1 MKNPPHITLLIVYS
15 QKFYGV
21 ALIPPLI
28 VSVYVESG
36 RRQQIIIFAIGKN
49 PVYNGTYNHKK
60 GSNMASIFV
69 FPGQGAQSVGMGL
82 DLYKDNAD
90 ARAVFDAVD
99 AALDEK
105 LSDIIFNGPAEDLTL
120 TANVQPAIM
129 ATSIAMLR
137 ASDANLPEYVAG
149 HSLGEYTALCAAGAL
164 SVGDAA
170 KLLRVRGNA
179 MQSAV
184 PVGMGLTAVLIGLD
198 IKAVREI
205 CSETDCDVANDNCPG
220 QVVIS
225 GAREIVERTME
236 LAKARGARRAM
247 PLALSVPVHCRIQE
261 PAAAQMRSALESVEF
276 KTPVVPIILN
286 KTCQP
291 TTDVN
296 EIKEALVYQMTHGVR
311 WRESVLNMAELG
323 ITEMIE
329 VGPGNVLTGL
339 CSRITDK
346 ITAKKLEI

>member
-1 MKNPPHITLLIVYS
+1 MPIKSNKR
-15 QKFYGV
+15 QKM
-21 ALIPPLI
+21 
-28 VSVYVESG
+28 S
-36 RRQQIIIFAIGKN
+36 
-49 PVYNGTYNHKK
+49 
-60 GSNMASIFV
+60 SIFV
-69 FPGQGAQSVGMGL
+69 FPGQGAQSVGMGRE
-82 DLYKDNAD
+82 LYENNAD
-90 ARAVFDAVD
+90 ARAVFDEVD
-99 AALDEK
+99 AALGQK
-105 LSDIIFNGPAEDLTL
+105 LSDIIFNGPAEELTL

-137 ASDANLPEYVAG
+137 ASGAKLPEFVAG
-149 HSLGEYTALCAAGAL
+149 HSLGEYTALCAAGTL

-170 KLLRVRGNA
+170 KLLRARGNA

-184 PVGMGLTAVLIGLD
+184 PVGQGMTAVLLGLD
-198 IKAVREI
+198 IDAVREI
-205 CSETDCDVANDNCPG
+205 CNDTDCDVANDNSPG

-236 LAKARGARRAM
+236 IAKERGAKRAM

-261 PAAAQMRSALESVEF
+261 PAAKEMRTAIESVKF
-276 KTPVVPIILN
+276 NTPCVPLISN
-286 KTCQP
+286 KTCAP
-291 TTDVN
+291 LTDID
-296 EIKEALVYQMTHGVR
+296 EIKEALVYQITHGVR

>member
-1 MKNPPHITLLIVYS
+1 MS
-15 QKFYGV
+15 
-21 ALIPPLI
+21 
-28 VSVYVESG
+28 
-36 RRQQIIIFAIGKN
+36 
-49 PVYNGTYNHKK
+49 
-60 GSNMASIFV
+60 SIFV
-69 FPGQGAQSVGMGL
+69 FPGQGAQSVGMGRE
-82 DLYKDNAD
+82 LYETNVD

-99 AALDEK
+99 AALGEK
-105 LSDIIFNGPAEDLTL
+105 LSDTIFNGPAEELTL

-137 ASDANLPEYVAG
+137 AAGATIPEYVAG

-170 KLLRVRGNA
+170 RLLRVRGNA

-184 PVGMGLTAVLIGLD
+184 PVGDGLTAVILGLD
-198 IKAVREI
+198 IDAVREI
-205 CSETDCDVANDNCPG
+205 CAQTDCDVANDNSPG

-225 GAREIVERTME
+225 GLRETVEKTME
-236 LAKARGARRAM
+236 LAKSRGAKRAM
-247 PLALSVPVHCRIQE
+247 PLALSVPVHCRVQS
-261 PAAAQMRSALESVEF
+261 PAADAIRAALESVEF
-276 KTPVVPIILN
+276 KQPIVPIILN

-291 TTDVN
+291 TTDIN
-296 EIKEALVYQMTHGVR
+296 EIKGALVYQMTHGVR

-329 VGPGNVLTGL
+329 VGPGSVLTGL

>member
-1 MKNPPHITLLIVYS
+1 MS
-15 QKFYGV
+15 
-21 ALIPPLI
+21 
-28 VSVYVESG
+28 
-36 RRQQIIIFAIGKN
+36 
-49 PVYNGTYNHKK
+49 
-60 GSNMASIFV
+60 SIFV
-69 FPGQGAQSVGMGL
+69 FPGQGAQSVGMGK
-82 DLYKDNAD
+82 DLYETNAT
-90 ARAVFDAVD
+90 AREVFDAVD
-99 AALDEK
+99 AALGEK
-105 LSDIIFNGPAEDLTL
+105 LSDVIFNGPAETLTL

-137 ASDANLPEYVAG
+137 ASGAQLPEYVAG
-149 HSLGEYTALCAAGAL
+149 HSLGEYTALCAAGAI

-184 PVGMGLTAVLIGLD
+184 PVGAGLTAVILGMD
-198 IKAVREI
+198 IDTVRKI
-205 CSETDCDVANDNCPG
+205 CEQTDCDVANDNSPG

-225 GAREIVERTME
+225 GLRVVVEKTME
-236 LAKARGARRAM
+236 IAKEQGAKRAM
-247 PLALSVPVHCRIQE
+247 PLALSVPVHCRAQKS
-261 PAAAQMRSALESVEF
+261 AADAMRAALETIEI
-276 KTPVVPIILN
+276 KEPIVPIILN
-286 KTCQP
+286 KTCAP

-323 ITEMIE
+323 INEQIE